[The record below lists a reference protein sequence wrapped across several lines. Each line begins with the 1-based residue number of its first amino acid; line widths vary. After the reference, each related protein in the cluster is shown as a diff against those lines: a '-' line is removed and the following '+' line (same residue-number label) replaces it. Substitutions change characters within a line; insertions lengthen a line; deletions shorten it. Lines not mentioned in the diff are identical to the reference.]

1 MAFTLGFGETNGCL
15 DLSLQ
20 DQVLTMVTH
29 VELEFTINHYA
40 REGGGEWDWQ
50 RIRSLLTTQVCDKIA
65 AIRPPSPRS
74 SDFPCW
80 NLSNDGSLTLKTAYQ
95 VLYDKSEP
103 SPPSVNLL
111 FSVVWNW

>member
-40 REGGGEWDWQ
+40 REGGGVGLAKNS
-50 RIRSLLTTQVCDKIA
+50 ITSYNSGV
-65 AIRPPSPRS
+65 
-74 SDFPCW
+74 
-80 NLSNDGSLTLKTAYQ
+80 
-95 VLYDKSEP
+95 
-103 SPPSVNLL
+103 
-111 FSVVWNW
+111 